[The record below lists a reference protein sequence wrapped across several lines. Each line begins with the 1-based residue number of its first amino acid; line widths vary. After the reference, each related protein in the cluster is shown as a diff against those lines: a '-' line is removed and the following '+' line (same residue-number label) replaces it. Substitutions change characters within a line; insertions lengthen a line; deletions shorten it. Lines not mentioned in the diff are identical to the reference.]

1 MNQVYLQLGSNLGD
15 REIFLQTARDLI
27 SKELGLI
34 EKSSKIYESTPWGV
48 DDQDCFL
55 NQVLLLSTSIEP
67 HELLK
72 LILVIEKKIG
82 RIRIGRWWE
91 RVIDIDILFYND
103 NIIETIDLCIPHK
116 YLSKRRFVLMPLC
129 EIAENLNHPKQN
141 KTILELFN
149 ECIDEEKVEIY
160 DL

>member
-82 RIRIGRWWE
+82 RIRIGRWGE

-103 NIIETIDLCIPHK
+103 DIIETIDLCIPHK

-129 EIAENLNHPKQN
+129 EIAENLNHPKHN

-149 ECIDEEKVEIY
+149 ECIDDEKVEIY

>member
-82 RIRIGRWWE
+82 RIRIGRWGE

-129 EIAENLNHPKQN
+129 EIAENLNHPKHN

>member
-1 MNQVYLQLGSNLGD
+1 MNQVYLQLGSNLGA
-15 REIFLQTARDLI
+15 REIFLQTARDFI

-34 EKSSKIYESTPWGV
+34 EKISKIYEST
-48 DDQDCFL
+48 
-55 NQVLLLSTSIEP
+55 SIDP
-67 HELLK
+67 HDLLK
-72 LILVIEKKIG
+72 LILTIEKKIG
-82 RIRIGRWWE
+82 RIRIEKWGE

-103 NIIETIDLCIPHK
+103 DIIETIDLCIPHK

-129 EIAENLNHPKQN
+129 EIAENLNHPKHN

>member
-1 MNQVYLQLGSNLGD
+1 MNQVYLQLGSNLGN
-15 REIFLQTARDLI
+15 RENFLQSARDFI

-34 EKSSKIYESTPWGV
+34 EKCSKIYESTAWGV
-48 DDQDCFL
+48 DGQDCFL
-55 NQVLLLSTSIEP
+55 NQVLLLSTSIDP

-72 LILVIEKKIG
+72 LILIIEKKIG
-82 RIRIGRWWE
+82 RIRIEKWGE

-103 NIIETIDLCIPHK
+103 DIIDTIDLCIPHK

-129 EIAENLNHPKQN
+129 EISENLNHPKYN

-160 DL
+160 DI